1 MFNPQY
7 VVIQARTSLLHKTLA
22 VSRSGATGCCV
33 LRSSSSKFVALGIS
47 QRFVLSLTP
56 FGDQPRPGELVPNPL
71 PGRLLGARWQRAR
84 RSHPQ
89 KDPGQPGNSN
99 CFAIREISGG
109 AFSKSE
115 KVFSKTKTA
124 FTKIAQRTKQY
135 KHPRGPDLLNENG
148 NLLNDPLEKSNAGPL
163 GARKQIL

>member
-1 MFNPQY
+1 MVSGAWETDISMFPLGHRSPPHIHPRPSRRPREQTPIRSQDVRTKTSRRMYNPQHLI
-7 VVIQARTSLLHKTLA
+7 IQARASLLNKTPA
-22 VSRSGATGCCV
+22 VLRGGANGCCA

-109 AFSKSE
+109 RF
-115 KVFSKTKTA
+115 
-124 FTKIAQRTKQY
+124 
-135 KHPRGPDLLNENG
+135 LNQ
-148 NLLNDPLEKSNAGPL
+148 K
-163 GARKQIL
+163 KFF